1 MSIVEDLIT
10 APAGRLG
17 AAAQNAL
24 EVARFGGF
32 ETDEE
37 PSPFEVVSTRPVYR
51 LRRYFPPANGAA
63 EDRPALLLVPPMMLS
78 ADIYDV
84 APSTSAVEILN
95 RNGVD
100 PWVVDFGAP
109 EREEGG
115 LERSLNDHVLAIDE
129 AIDRVRDETGRDE
142 IHIGGYSQGGMFCYQ
157 VAAYR
162 RSKGI
167 DSIVVF
173 GSPVD
178 TRGTLSFGLPEDA
191 AIGAAA
197 FLAEHVFATSGVPA
211 WMSRTGFR
219 LLDPA
224 KSLRQRIDFA
234 RQLHDRESLL
244 PKERQRR
251 FLEAD
256 GWVAWPGPALAD
268 VIRQFGVHNRLV
280 SGGFVIEDRLVTLAD
295 MTCPILAFVG
305 ENDEIAPAR
314 SVRAAR
320 WAAPRSDVY
329 EVSLPAG
336 HFGLVVGS
344 TAVETTWPTVAGWA
358 AWRAGEGELPE
369 GVERIDEIPER
380 PEGGM
385 SSRDR
390 LSAGA
395 QLAVGAGIGT
405 VQALAGAAMG
415 ASRTVREIV
424 GDTTSQLDQLNR
436 LGQVNPRTRIS
447 FGLLLDEQAEEA
459 PDDVVLL
466 FEDRAHTHE
475 AVKERVDNVVRGLL
489 EIGVRQG
496 EHVGVLMQTRP
507 SALTVVAALNR
518 IGAVAVLM
526 RPDGDPAREADLG
539 RAWRIIADPQ
549 NGEAAAA
556 ATNVQVYVLGGGG
569 KARKLAKGLI
579 DMERIEP
586 DEVPVPGLVRAEPG
600 AAGRPRLHPLHRQ
613 RRAHPR
619 QPDHQRPLGALGVRH
634 RLLGLAVP
642 RRHRLQ
648 RQPRLPPLG
657 AADERRRR
665 GRRRLEAGRRLPVR
679 AVDFWDEVRRY
690 GATVVSYTW
699 AMMDEIAEAPPNP
712 GEAAPPGPPVHG
724 LGDAARALAPGD
736 RAVRSRRGAR
746 VLRLDRGRRRA
757 RQRHR
762 PEGRLQGAAAA
773 RQRRGPDRRLRHRTR
788 AG

>member
-1 MSIVEDLIT
+1 MSLVEDLIT

-32 ETDEE
+32 ETDEQ
-37 PSPFEVVSTRPVYR
+37 PSPYEVVSTRPVYR
-51 LRRYFPPANGAA
+51 LRRYFPPTARETSQAA
-63 EDRPALLLVPPMMLS
+63 PRPTLLLVPPMMLA

-84 APSTSAVEILN
+84 APSTSAVEILS

-129 AIDRVRDETGRDE
+129 AIDRVRAETGHDE

-157 VAAYR
+157 VAAFR
-162 RSKGI
+162 RSRGI

-219 LLDPA
+219 MLDPA
-224 KSLRQRIDFA
+224 KSLRQRLAFV

-244 PKERQRR
+244 PRERQRR

-320 WAAPRSDVY
+320 WAAPRSAVY

-344 TAVETTWPTVAGWA
+344 TAVETTWPTVAAWA
-358 AWRAGEGELPE
+358 RWRDGDGELPD
-369 GVERIDEIPER
+369 GVERIEEIPER
-380 PEGGM
+380 
-385 SSRDR
+385 
-390 LSAGA
+390 AGA
-395 QLAVGAGIGT
+395 
-405 VQALAGAAMG
+405 
-415 ASRTVREIV
+415 
-424 GDTTSQLDQLNR
+424 
-436 LGQVNPRTRIS
+436 
-447 FGLLLDEQAEEA
+447 
-459 PDDVVLL
+459 
-466 FEDRAHTHE
+466 RA
-475 AVKERVDNVVRGLL
+475 
-489 EIGVRQG
+489 Q
-496 EHVGVLMQTRP
+496 
-507 SALTVVAALNR
+507 
-518 IGAVAVLM
+518 
-526 RPDGDPAREADLG
+526 
-539 RAWRIIADPQ
+539 
-549 NGEAAAA
+549 
-556 ATNVQVYVLGGGG
+556 
-569 KARKLAKGLI
+569 
-579 DMERIEP
+579 
-586 DEVPVPGLVRAEPG
+586 
-600 AAGRPRLHPLHRQ
+600 
-613 RRAHPR
+613 HPR
-619 QPDHQRPLGALGVRH
+619 SA
-634 RLLGLAVP
+634 
-642 RRHRLQ
+642 
-648 RQPRLPPLG
+648 
-657 AADERRRR
+657 RRRRPAR
-665 GRRRLEAGRRLPVR
+665 GRRRDRNRAGARRGRPRRRAGRSARSSATRRDSSTSSTGSAGSTREPGSRSGCCSTSRRRRLPTTSCCSSR
-679 AVDFWDEVRRY
+679 
-690 GATVVSYTW
+690 T
-699 AMMDEIAEAPPNP
+699 APTPTS
-712 GEAAPPGPPVHG
+712 
-724 LGDAARALAPGD
+724 
-736 RAVRSRRGAR
+736 RSRSGSTTWSAGCSRSAS
-746 VLRLDRGRRRA
+746 GRA
-757 RQRHR
+757 STS
-762 PEGRLQGAAAA
+762 AS
-773 RQRRGPDRRLRHRTR
+773 
-788 AG
+788 